1 MASKIMTV
9 GDVRAAKQAADASM
23 LARSDVAQA
32 QAALA
37 AGTWM
42 PKDPRIGVLCRGS
55 KPVYYAYVA
64 GIYCEST
71 QLHAITSTLAAQE
84 LQA

>member
-1 MASKIMTV
+1 MTKIMTV
-9 GDVRAAKQAADASM
+9 GDVRDAKRAADDAM
-23 LARSDVAQA
+23 WARSDAAQA
-32 QAALA
+32 KAALA

-42 PKDPRIGVLCRGS
+42 PQDPRIGVLCRGGA
-55 KPVYYAYVA
+55 PVYYAYVA

-84 LQA
+84 LTA